1 MPLLLAVGMT
11 EESAS
16 AFQQVNRSKIGK
28 PSLLRINELLASNR
42 TGKLDDERQSSDW
55 VEIHNPG
62 AGVLRLG
69 GYHLT
74 NDPGILDKW
83 AFPINRIPAGGYH
96 VVWISG
102 RGRDG
107 HLHELRFSTHG
118 TIAISARPYRKPQAG
133 CLDIWS
139 PTSRL
144 RR

>member
-11 EESAS
+11 GESAG
-16 AFQQVNRSKIGK
+16 AFQQVTRSKIGK

-83 AFPINRIPAGGYH
+83 AFPSNRIPAGGYH
-96 VVWISG
+96 VVWMSG

-107 HLHELRFSTHG
+107 HLHELRFDDSWHHRDLSA
-118 TIAISARPYRKPQAG
+118 AISETP
-133 CLDIWS
+133 
-139 PTSRL
+139 SRL
-144 RR
+144 P